1 MAPASTDSN
10 KAPHKADQIPVGEAT
25 ESGWGEF
32 VEAVEQT
39 QPSKSAA
46 VQHYQRMAAEAAL
59 AAATIHHPACG
70 DTRRS
75 YLSAGDAM
83 AYEAG
88 FLAFDARKPM
98 PIPPTTPFAHGWI
111 DAAARDLQ
119 TSSEE
124 YHHD

>member
-1 MAPASTDSN
+1 
-10 KAPHKADQIPVGEAT
+10 
-25 ESGWGEF
+25 
-32 VEAVEQT
+32 
-39 QPSKSAA
+39 
-46 VQHYQRMAAEAAL
+46 
-59 AAATIHHPACG
+59 
-70 DTRRS
+70 
-75 YLSAGDAM
+75 M